1 MNTHNANISSPVFL
15 RFSQAVDAYLKDIDI
30 TFKSKA
36 TAGQYSFVLNI
47 FGEWLKNQNAI
58 LSESS
63 EITPIMITTWKQD
76 IAVNKIKSNTIAH
89 YLRILHSFFNW
100 AVERKLYSENPV
112 IKSAFPKLEEVEHD
126 ILSKDEIKK
135 ILEGHIPPHTPKKT
149 AIRNLSIIFLLI
161 ESGVRVSELINLTL
175 DDLDFENGKIYVDH
189 GKGNKSR
196 FVPFPE
202 RSQKAVLEYLEQ
214 RKQSVEKPLSVYDP
228 LFTARNPRTGKWERF
243 TRQGLTALVEK
254 YVERATG
261 HKKITAHDLRHAA
274 ASLWDDMGISMRT
287 IQKALG
293 HSNIGTTERIY
304 VEILNK
310 SKAAE
315 EISDIM
321 NSRAN

>member
-1 MNTHNANISSPVFL
+1 MQTISDTYQS
-15 RFSQAVDAYLKDIDI
+15 AVDAYLKDIEI

-36 TAGQYSFVLNI
+36 TAEQYTFVLNL
-47 FGEWLKNQNAI
+47 FGEWLKSQNTES
-58 LSESS
+58 SESS
-63 EITPIMITTWKQD
+63 EITPIMITEWKQD

-89 YLRILHSFFNW
+89 YMRILHSFFNW
-100 AVERKLYSENPV
+100 AVERKVYSDNPV
-112 IKSAFPKLEEVEHD
+112 IKSAFPKSEEIEHD
-126 ILSKDEIKK
+126 VLSKDEIKR
-135 ILEGHIPPHTPKKT
+135 ILEGSLPPHTSKKMAVRNT
-149 AIRNLSIIFLLI
+149 AIIFLLI
-161 ESGVRVSELINLTL
+161 ESGMRVSELINVTL
-175 DDLDFENGKIYVDH
+175 DDLDFENGKIYIDH

-196 FVPFPE
+196 FAPFPD
-202 RSQKAVLEYLEQ
+202 RSQKAVREYLEQ
-214 RKQSVEKPLSVYDP
+214 RKQNAEKPLSAYSP
-228 LFTARNPRTGKWERF
+228 LFMARNPHTGEWNRF
-243 TRQGLTALVEK
+243 TRQGITLLVEK
-254 YVERATG
+254 YVERITG